1 MAWVAAGHTSAFGE
15 REIIATECHGRRL
28 ALYRVDGEVLATADA
43 CPHQGGSL
51 SAGCI
56 VSGYIE
62 CPVHFALFDIRT
74 GESDGSV
81 TSQRVATFA
90 TKVEDGVIYVDMPS
104 TEEKGL

>member
-1 MAWVAAGHTSAFGE
+1 MAWVAAAHIGAFGD
-15 REIIATECHGRRL
+15 REIIAAECQGRQL
-28 ALYRVDGEVLATADA
+28 ALYCVGGEVFATSDA
-43 CPHQGGSL
+43 CPHQGASL